1 MASTALLSLQALARG
16 AVARQ
21 SFSQVAAA
29 RKDQITP
36 VIRHI
41 AAFQGVVRGALAR
54 TSRASERRV
63 VQASSDVVRCL
74 QAQARGALSRRHFG
88 AHLDEIYLRE
98 EVLGLFAA
106 RAQGALARR
115 QFRSKASALAEVNV
129 HEGFVRFGALARSA
143 LARREVAKVKA
154 EVNVVAPSLIGFQ
167 ARAKAQLVRRNH
179 QQLAAAL
186 ANVSTISSALKSQS
200 IFRAALSRA
209 RKGEQKKEVEFVLPN
224 FVGFQ
229 AAARR
234 AYQKGE
240 HDWWSDHV
248 RSHAFVAVRLQT
260 LLRGAMVRKAFYGRL
275 NHFYRNMEAVV
286 RLQAIRRGKG
296 PREGFNG
303 IRLGKNVKVA
313 TIKNFGHLLDDN
325 DAESKDEA
333 LLGALRQDV
342 VAVFRESQALEADA
356 EELDQSIGL
365 FAQNI
370 AQFQGRTRT
379 STDSRPV
386 SSFVDPFNA
395 SSLDRAAQ
403 HKLDLYQQLFYM
415 LQTRSDLLGK
425 LCARLSADV
434 SDPSRKLV
442 ESVVLALFGYGQGKR
457 EEYWAMM
464 FFQVRLLGR
473 EASADPPPSPAPLP
487 EVHLN
492 PRASRRSFRVPS
504 HTRSRPPRALTTYST
519 STSPLQRLPSSTS
532 SPRRAP
538 TSRSC
543 SGHSSMISSPTSIS
557 ISTATPS
564 RCDPRRPREL
574 AASLRTLIHDRPSP
588 LADLRGFPPPT
599 RRCSRRP
606 ADLPGAD
613 LARRGHPRPRDAD
626 RVCAP
631 YVSPPR
637 LWSLGRA

>member
-1 MASTALLSLQALARG
+1 MQAGARGALAR
-16 AVARQ
+16 RRFDQ
-21 SFSQVAAA
+21 LAAA
-29 RKDQITP
+29 RKDQIVP
-36 VIRHI
+36 IVPHI
-41 AAFQGVVRGALAR
+41 VSFQSLARGALAR
-54 TSRASERRV
+54 SSRARQRQT
-63 VQASSDVVRCL
+63 VQASSDVVKHL
-74 QAQARGALSRRHFG
+74 QARARGALSRQHFDEC
-88 AHLDEIYLRE
+88 LDEIYLRE
-98 EVLGLFAA
+98 QVFGLFAA
-106 RAQGALARR
+106 RVQGALARR
-115 QFRSKASALAEVNV
+115 RVRSKASALAEVNV

-167 ARAKAQLVRRNH
+167 ARAKAHLVRHNH
-179 QQLAAAL
+179 QQLSAAL

-240 HDWWSDHV
+240 YDWWSDHV

-325 DAESKDEA
+325 DAEAKDEA
-333 LLGALRQDV
+333 RLGSLRQDV

-370 AQFQGRTRT
+370 AQMQGRTRA
-379 STDSRPV
+379 STDARPATA
-386 SSFVDPFNA
+386 FVDPFNA
-395 SSLDRAAQ
+395 SSLDREAQ

-425 LCARLSADV
+425 LCSRLSADV
-434 SDPSRKLV
+434 SDPNRKLV
-442 ESVVLALFGYGQGKR
+442 ESIVLALFGYGQGKR

-464 FFQVRLLGR
+464 FFRSAVSHQVEAAIRFDDLLDHYFSFAKIAVQYVKPKEGAYVQELLGPLVKDIV
-473 EASADPPPSPAPLP
+473 ADEHLDLDCDAVK
-487 EVHLN
+487 VH
-492 PRASRRSFRVPS
+492 S
-504 HTRSRPPRALTTYST
+504 HRWAD
-519 STSPLQRLPSSTS
+519 
-532 SPRRAP
+532 
-538 TSRSC
+538 C
-543 SGHSSMISSPTSIS
+543 VFG
-557 ISTATPS
+557 
-564 RCDPRRPREL
+564 L
-574 AASLRTLIHDRPSP
+574 AID
-588 LADLRGFPPPT
+588 
-599 RRCSRRP
+599 
-606 ADLPGAD
+606 
-613 LARRGHPRPRDAD
+613 
-626 RVCAP
+626 
-631 YVSPPR
+631 
-637 LWSLGRA
+637 